1 MMHLDV
7 LNDQVIGVETLV
19 LDLALGVLGGID
31 NVIKSLPRAYCE

>member
-1 MMHLDV
+1 MRHLDV